1 MARKRKENS
10 LGFTTN
16 KLIYIKDT
24 LIKSNNFQITVFNII
39 KKVLWLSHMENMKE
53 VFLMGKNMDMEFIL
67 SIRSLGMKVN
77 TVMVKNGEKGK

>member
-1 MARKRKENS
+1 
-10 LGFTTN
+10 
-16 KLIYIKDT
+16 
-24 LIKSNNFQITVFNII
+24 
-39 KKVLWLSHMENMKE
+39 MENMKE